1 MILKEFFDYY
11 FRSIDEEVLN
21 QYRQLLPGVADL
33 AGAYAELFSRS
44 DEEAIAFLLDFHD
57 LSTRLRQDKP
67 EQAIL
72 FNVHNNICFPF
83 FIKYIWKVISNSER
97 NKIIKALDSPNLEEI
112 IDKLKDN
119 RDLRNWL
126 RQEIGSS
133 LSQQD
138 LFTLNEIIALQNFS
152 SGGEY
157 SFLKYVYPLVQRMQG
172 KVLDA
177 GCGAGFASL
186 VMSQFLSVHSVD
198 ACKARLERA
207 MALSSLMK
215 RGEKEIFP
223 RVIKLIEEELG
234 SIAVQC
240 EFPRAEDLLDGTSR
254 EVTFTEGSIDS
265 LPYPDSYFETINCLD
280 VLEHTYSPKMIIK
293 EFGRVLKPGG
303 RVFITAPTRY
313 GEVEQR
319 IWESIEGT
327 IFPAMLHMHH
337 FDPESLTRMFSENGF
352 KEVEVVPFDFMEW
365 DEFLEIAEMS
375 PARELADELKAHPFS
390 RVALQL
396 FAVYERMQDPE

>member
-1 MILKEFFDYY
+1 MILERFFNYY
-11 FRSIDEEVLN
+11 FRSIDEDTLE
-21 QYRQLLPGVADL
+21 QYRQLLTGADDL
-33 AGAYAELFSRS
+33 AASYAQLFSRS
-44 DEEAIAFLLDFHD
+44 DEKAIAFLLDFHN
-57 LSTRLRQDKP
+57 LTTRIRQINP

-72 FNVHNNICFPF
+72 FNVHNNVCFPF
-83 FIKYIWKVISNSER
+83 FIEYIWEVISAEQQNQ
-97 NKIIKALDSPNLEEI
+97 IIEASGSSRLEEI
-112 IDKLKDN
+112 IRKLQADRN
-119 RDLRNWL
+119 LRNWF

-133 LSQQD
+133 LSQED

-157 SFLKYVYPLVQRMQG
+157 SFLKYVYPMVQKLDG
-172 KVLDA
+172 NVLDA

-186 VMSQFLSVHSVD
+186 VMSQFLNVHSVD

-207 MALSSLMK
+207 MALSAMMK
-215 RGEKEIFP
+215 RGEKQVFP

-240 EFPRAEDLLDGTSR
+240 QFPSAEDLLDGTSQ
-254 EVTFTEGSIDS
+254 EVIFTEGSIDS
-265 LPYPDSYFETINCLD
+265 LPYPDAYFQNINCLD
-280 VLEHTYSPKMIIK
+280 VLEHTFSPDNIVK
-293 EFGRVLKPGG
+293 EFARVLQPGG

-337 FDPESLTRMFSENGF
+337 FDPESLSRMFDRNGF
-352 KEVEVVPFDFMEW
+352 KTVEMVPFDFMSW
-365 DEFLEIAEMS
+365 DEFLNIADKS
-375 PARELADELKAHPFS
+375 PAQELADELRAHPFDK
-390 RVALQL
+390 VALQL
-396 FAVYERMQDPE
+396 FAVFEKV

>member
-1 MILKEFFDYY
+1 MILERFFNYY
-11 FRSIDEEVLN
+11 FRSIEEDTLE
-21 QYRQLLPGVADL
+21 QYCQLLPGTDNL
-33 AGAYAELFSRS
+33 AAAYAELFSRS
-44 DEEAIAFLLDFHD
+44 DEESIAFLLDFHD
-57 LSTRLRQDKP
+57 LTAGIRQNKP

-72 FNVHNNICFPF
+72 FNVHNNVCFPF
-83 FIKYIWKVISNSER
+83 FIEYIWEVIGEEER
-97 NKIIKALDSPNLEEI
+97 NQVIQASGSRSLEEI
-112 IDKLKDN
+112 IRKLQEDRN
-119 RDLRNWL
+119 LRNWF

-157 SFLKYVYPLVQRMQG
+157 SFLKYVYPLVQNMQG

-177 GCGAGFASL
+177 GCGAGFATL
-186 VMSQFLSVHSVD
+186 VMSQFLNVHSVD

-207 MALSSLMK
+207 MALSSMMK
-215 RGEKEIFP
+215 RGEKKIFP

-240 EFPRAEDLLDGTSR
+240 EFPSAEDLLDGTSQ
-254 EVTFTEGSIDS
+254 EVKFTEGSIDS
-265 LPYPDSYFETINCLD
+265 LPYPDDFFKSINCLD
-280 VLEHTYSPKMIIK
+280 VLEHTFSPETIVK
-293 EFGRVLKPGG
+293 EFARVLKPGG

-337 FDPESLTRMFSENGF
+337 FDPESLTGMFGASGF
-352 KEVEVVPFDFMEW
+352 KEVEMVPFDFMSW
-365 DEFLEIAEMS
+365 DEFLGIADKS
-375 PARELADELKAHPFS
+375 PARELADELRAHPFDQ
-390 RVALQL
+390 VALQL
-396 FAVYERMQDPE
+396 FAVYEKV